1 MLTEKELE
9 KALDKIMSRLDE
21 VNTFFIAKVAAQI
34 KQIGE
39 LNQSSI
45 NRLNIMVDMGTA
57 ISEINRRL
65 ELATGLNTRDLF
77 TLYQAALTD
86 VYTDPRFSRM
96 LTQQPISQEAQTR
109 LTLYTQNVAV
119 QTAKTMQNLSNTTAV
134 STAYQDAIDKAI
146 FAVSTGVTDYKSAT
160 RDAIREL
167 GYNGMQVRYASGYH
181 RRLDTA
187 VRQNIIDGVNQIAQN
202 GSIMMGEALGYDA
215 YEISAHAN
223 SAPDH
228 EPVQGRVFLKSEFA
242 KMQMGLPCV
251 DVDGNQYA
259 GFERNIGEWNCMH
272 IVMSFSTEHSKRRY
286 TDEELQA
293 FERDNHKGCEID
305 GKHYTLYKAR
315 QLMRQI
321 ETETRREKD
330 AANAARIAG
339 NDLARADS
347 QKRINALTAKY
358 NKICAASGLPARR
371 DRMRVE
377 GFRAVKI

>member
-1 MLTEKELE
+1 
-9 KALDKIMSRLDE
+9 
-21 VNTFFIAKVAAQI
+21 
-34 KQIGE
+34 
-39 LNQSSI
+39 
-45 NRLNIMVDMGTA
+45 MVDMGAA

-65 ELATGLNTRDLF
+65 ELATGLNTQDLF

-96 LTQQPISQEAQTR
+96 LTQQPIPQEAQTR

-119 QTAKTMQNLSNTTAV
+119 QTAKTMRNLSNTTAV
-134 STAYQDAIDKAI
+134 STAYQGAIDKAI
-146 FAVSTGVTDYKSAT
+146 FAVSTGITDYKSAT
-160 RDAIREL
+160 RDVIREL

-181 RRLDTA
+181 RRLDSA
-187 VRQNIIDGVNQIAQN
+187 VRQNIIDGVKQIAQN

-228 EPVQGRVFLKSEFA
+228 EPVQGRVLLKSEFA
-242 KMQMGLPCV
+242 KMQAGQSCV
-251 DVDGNQYA
+251 DVDGKQYA

-305 GKHYTLYKAR
+305 GKYYTLYKAR

-347 QKRINALTAKY
+347 QKRINALAARY

-377 GFRAVKI
+377 GFRAVKV